1 MITNSLSGE
10 NVDSTCIEIR
20 SFQIRL
26 LKVII
31 GLAIAGIA
39 LVGWVSHVSILD
51 RPINRIAYPSLM
63 GLQLASILILCYWQK
78 GYNIA
83 ASGSVGSIATYYVI
97 YLQAAIYGY
106 EPFENNHYIDVFA
119 QCFSLVYIIIFIFL
133 RRHQAIVAS
142 ILIYTSLLLPF
153 LLKLAFG
160 LDIASNDNI
169 LPVLIQMVFS
179 HPIYIAALLWISFMQ
194 KSLIKAR
201 VQVDSL
207 KIIANFDYLTG
218 IANRRAIN
226 DIFQQSLTKAQD
238 TNTKVVVIL
247 LDIDHF
253 KQINDKYG
261 HQTGD
266 RVLIEISNVLKNGI
280 SSKCSL
286 GRWGGEEFLIVM
298 NEVTLEDGV
307 NLAKSLCRCISQHSD
322 LPIDKVTAS
331 FGIAISQSCDTIESL
346 TKRADIALYQAKRK
360 GRDRVE
366 VSV

>member
-26 LKVII
+26 LKIII

-39 LVGWVSHVSILD
+39 LVWGSHASILD
-51 RPINRIAYPSLM
+51 NCINYIAYPSLM
-63 GLQLASILILCYWQK
+63 VLMLASIVILCFWQN
-78 GYNIA
+78 GYNLA
-83 ASGSVGSIATYYVI
+83 ASISVGGFAVYYAI

-106 EPFENNHYIDVFA
+106 EPFENNDYIDVFA
-119 QCFSLVYIIIFIFL
+119 QCFPLVYIIIFIFL
-133 RRHQAIVAS
+133 QRHQAIVAS

-153 LLKLAFG
+153 LLKFAFG
-160 LDIASNDNI
+160 LNLASNDNI
-169 LPVLIQMVFS
+169 LPVLVQMVFS
-179 HPIYIAALLWISFMQ
+179 HPIYIAALLWISFME
-194 KSLIKAR
+194 KSLIRAR

-226 DIFQQSLTKAQD
+226 EILQQSFTKAKNI
-238 TNTKVVVIL
+238 NTKVVVIL

-253 KQINDKYG
+253 KQVNDKYG

-298 NEVTLEDGV
+298 NEVTLQDGV
-307 NLAKSLCRCISQHSD
+307 NLAENLCRCISQHSY
-322 LPIDKVTAS
+322 LPVNRVTAS

-346 TKRADIALYQAKRK
+346 TKRADIALYQAKIK

-366 VSV
+366 VAV